1 MSFNLSPIDPTRIR
15 TVFADRFGGDG
26 GDGGRFRGLGSGA
39 SGISAA
45 DPVRPAPN
53 QLDRAPPS
61 RCAASETRRLR
72 GRMLGWCVP
81 GK

>member
-53 QLDRAPPS
+53 QLSRTTQSLCGVRDETVDGAYARLVRA
-61 RCAASETRRLR
+61 
-72 GRMLGWCVP
+72 W
-81 GK
+81 